1 MIGTDVN
8 VKPMFLTRP
17 YGISNSF
24 SPDFVLKAISAIKN
38 FHFVSDNYPCY
49 CYVVG
54 FVNISKSKQKSL
66 ILALRG
72 TLNNRHYLGLFIA
85 NGDSKIVKYAEY
97 QCDKNFSNGVDLN
110 DFELYDIA
118 FGNDMTTVLVLET
131 KKLYKLYIITPQD
144 GLAKFEDLILTGT
157 SSNLFSLQIEILST
171 VLKEILENESCC
183 FVLKTK
189 KGVLVVTSREVYD
202 AVPSKPLE
210 KTDAKYHGTTFKT
223 FIETYTRY
231 RKDYDKGTG
240 ASEMLFLKKN
250 IPTTDDFTDFVPS
263 CSLPFI
269 EPKFSDKLSTSKTQ
283 KPIIH
288 TFVLNKTY
296 YYVFILQ
303 TIVWV
308 CDDRNVVHYLDCK
321 GIPYRAVFNDSNL
334 IYLISEKKITVLDFE
349 PGHRTCLI
357 ESMKS
362 LHSDVLFSLHPYDTN
377 TFIDPKTFYLY
388 QIDYNSHFFI
398 DHLYSPSQN
407 RATFLHLLF
416 RHNVTISTL
425 ADTATIQSFLPISFE
440 TVSADYL
447 IDFFTHAIPAE
458 IRRIC
463 PKGLTP
469 KEIDTYIHVLFSY
482 PISFDIRSI
491 KPTTNTV
498 SARLPLFGRA
508 PPDRSERIRY
518 PMDVDTWRKQFKKCL
533 NLIFLHSYPS
543 EGQNLIGQEC
553 FVKYYYHILN
563 NCITTCYNNF
573 EKHICKKYPDSDNIS
588 NNNEGTHQAFEQ
600 IIEKIN
606 FHSCIQEVMHQLA
619 LQAEPLEVVDN
630 LVVEAY
636 KILPFRIFSQY
647 VINGCLRITPNAYNK
662 ISESI
667 PPSRAN
673 DDLLKIFGWTTW
685 REIPRNTIKP
695 LILDIKKVVNID
707 YVEYM
712 KSTKTKHPLDVESD
726 PQTLFLRSVIGYS
739 LKTNHSTERDKEK
752 KQVPPQVMSYLL
764 QRP

>member
-1 MIGTDVN
+1 MFNADVD

-24 SPDFVLKAISAIKN
+24 SPDFVLKAICAIKN
-38 FHFVSDNYPCY
+38 SHFVSDNYPCY

-54 FVNISKSKQKSL
+54 FVNASKSKQKSL

-118 FGNDMTTVLVLET
+118 FGNDMTAVLVLET

-171 VLKEILENESCC
+171 VFEGNTWFVIHTKERIWSVVIKTQNESCC

-189 KGVLVVTSREVYD
+189 KGVLVVTSH
-202 AVPSKPLE
+202 
-210 KTDAKYHGTTFKT
+210 AKYHGTTFKT

-240 ASEMLFLKKN
+240 ASEMLFFKRKN

-447 IDFFTHAIPAE
+447 IDFSHMQYQLKST
-458 IRRIC
+458 
-463 PKGLTP
+463 LTF
-469 KEIDTYIHVLFSY
+469 I
-482 PISFDIRSI
+482 
-491 KPTTNTV
+491 
-498 SARLPLFGRA
+498 A

-543 EGQNLIGQEC
+543 EGQNLIGQE
-553 FVKYYYHILN
+553 
-563 NCITTCYNNF
+563 
-573 EKHICKKYPDSDNIS
+573 S
-588 NNNEGTHQAFEQ
+588 
-600 IIEKIN
+600 
-606 FHSCIQEVMHQLA
+606 